1 MTGLELVLAVLLAL
15 VSVLAGVAVFYAY
28 KFGVVILRIEDA
40 IEESLDL
47 LDQRYESISKVLE
60 IPLFQDSPE
69 IRRVHEDIKKSRDSI
84 LEIANIM
91 TNGMIEEVED

>member
-1 MTGLELVLAVLLAL
+1 MTGLEIILAVLLAL
-15 VSVLAGVAVFYAY
+15 ASTLAGVAVFYAY
-28 KFGVVILRIEDA
+28 KFGVIILRIEDA

-47 LDQRYESISKVLE
+47 LDQRYQSISKVLE
-60 IPLFQDSPE
+60 RPLFQDSLE
-69 IRRVHEDIKKSRDSI
+69 IRQVHDDIKRSRESI

>member
-1 MTGLELVLAVLLAL
+1 LTGLEIILAVLLTLA
-15 VSVLAGVAVFYAY
+15 STLAGVTAFYAY
-28 KFGVVILRIEDA
+28 KFGILILRIEDA

-47 LDQRYESISKVLE
+47 LDQRYQSISKVLE
-60 IPLFQDSPE
+60 RPLFQDSPE
-69 IRRVHEDIKKSRDSI
+69 IRQVHDDIRRSRESI

>member
-1 MTGLELVLAVLLAL
+1 MTGLELILASLLAL
-15 VSVLAGVAVFYAY
+15 ASVLAGVAAFYAY
-28 KFGVVILRIEDA
+28 KFGLIILKIEDA

-47 LDQRYESISKVLE
+47 LDQRYQSISKVLDR
-60 IPLFQDSPE
+60 PLFQDSPE
-69 IRRVHEDIKKSRDSI
+69 IRQVHDDIKRSRESI

>member
-1 MTGLELVLAVLLAL
+1 MTGLEIILAVLLTLA
-15 VSVLAGVAVFYAY
+15 STLAGVTAFYAY
-28 KFGVVILRIEDA
+28 KFGILILRIEDA

-47 LDQRYESISKVLE
+47 LDQRYQSISKVLE
-60 IPLFQDSPE
+60 RPLFQDSPE
-69 IRRVHEDIKKSRDSI
+69 IRQVHDDIRRSRESI

>member
-1 MTGLELVLAVLLAL
+1 MTGLEIILAVLLAL
-15 VSVLAGVAVFYAY
+15 ASTLAGVAVFYAY
-28 KFGVVILRIEDA
+28 KFGIIILRIEDA

-47 LDQRYESISKVLE
+47 LDQRYQSISKVLE
-60 IPLFQDSPE
+60 RPLFQDSLE
-69 IRRVHEDIKKSRDSI
+69 IRQVHDDIKRSRESI